1 MYDLAEICGVKPIR
15 IPTLGR
21 KISPWKDLR
30 TVFLLWRL
38 IRIYRPHVVHTHT
51 SKAGLLG
58 RFAAWTARAPVIVH
72 TFHGNVFEAY
82 FGPLLTRSIV
92 LLERFL
98 AGRSDRIIAIS
109 ENLRE
114 DLVER
119 GIAPRQKIE
128 LVPLGLD
135 LAPFLAV
142 EGRSGVLR
150 DAVKAGPRDFVIG
163 TVGRL
168 VPIKDHDTFLRAAA
182 IVNRRRD
189 NTKYIIVG
197 DGELR
202 ADLEEKAASLGLRGV
217 AYFTGWQKNLAPLY
231 ADLDLVVLSSLNEG
245 TPVSIIE
252 GAAAGRP
259 IVATRVGGIP
269 DLIEDGWNGFLVPP
283 ENPDALAYSML
294 KILDDPV
301 QSRIFACRAR
311 ESVRDKYDVSR
322 LVSQLQM
329 LYIHLLEAKG
339 ISV

>member
-1 MYDLAEICGVKPIR
+1 
-15 IPTLGR
+15 
-21 KISPWKDLR
+21 
-30 TVFLLWRL
+30 
-38 IRIYRPHVVHTHT
+38 
-51 SKAGLLG
+51 
-58 RFAAWTARAPVIVH
+58 
-72 TFHGNVFEAY
+72 
-82 FGPLLTRSIV
+82 
-92 LLERFL
+92 
-98 AGRSDRIIAIS
+98 
-109 ENLRE
+109 
-114 DLVER
+114 
-119 GIAPRQKIE
+119 
-128 LVPLGLD
+128 LD